1 MVARAKKKL
10 KRRIR
15 NKEKQG
21 IITNYHKPNM
31 LVKPYDSKDFSY
43 FACYVSPLNLWCV
56 RYEKKSRMT
65 KDE

>member
-21 IITNYHKPNM
+21 IITKYHEPNV
-31 LVKPYDSKDFSY
+31 LVKPYDSKDFSC
-43 FACYVSPLNLWCV
+43 FACYVSPLNLWRV
-56 RYEKKSRMT
+56 RYEKKVG
-65 KDE
+65 